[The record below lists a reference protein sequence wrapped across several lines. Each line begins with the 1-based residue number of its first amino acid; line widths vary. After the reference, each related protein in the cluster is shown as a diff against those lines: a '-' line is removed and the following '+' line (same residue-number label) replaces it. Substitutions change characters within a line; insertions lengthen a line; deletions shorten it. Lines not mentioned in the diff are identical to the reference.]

1 MNKNETVTKTDEQV
15 LQSLPQIKKDMGGEK
30 KPRGR
35 RGGRPKGSKNKPK
48 FFLPQQEDQ
57 QNWAAHAIPADT
69 QPIEVIETGKADDI
83 ARPRSSTMYRRWQ
96 RSWIRPQFTISR
108 KEAYDVFIKYLRSTG
123 GKNALTEVIVNG
135 SIGIGKLSD
144 AALAKYLE
152 KTNLLSRYPHEV
164 IIK

>member
-1 MNKNETVTKTDEQV
+1 MNKNETVTDEQV
-15 LQSLPQIKKDMGGEK
+15 LQSLPQIKKGAGGDK

-35 RGGRPKGSKNKPK
+35 KGGRPKGSKNKPK
-48 FFLPQQEDQ
+48 FFAPQDDSA
-57 QNWAAHAIPADT
+57 NWASHAIPVDT
-69 QPIEVIETGKADDI
+69 QPTEVIEASKQSEI
-83 ARPRSSTMYRRWQ
+83 ARPRSGAIYRRWQ

-108 KEAYDVFIKYLRSTG
+108 NEAYDVFLKYLRSSG
-123 GKNALTEVIVNG
+123 GKNALKEVIING